1 MKNYLHLLYLLLL
14 LSSCGVFQ
22 PRDTFEI
29 PELKVAIDR
38 FNFGQILNSAG
49 KKLSWKN
56 YETFFCD
63 TLRYSYHN
71 LGVYG
76 KKSFIDHLQQLEQKY
91 PKFSITWGD
100 IDSYE
105 EGNVLNVTNV
115 TYTVIRD
122 TILGDEVFTGTSKMV
137 IVRDVDYKIVTW
149 DDFPN
154 SEQKSF
160 FAPQDQ

>member
-1 MKNYLHLLYLLLL
+1 MLL
-14 LSSCGVFQ
+14 LSSCGVFE

-29 PELKVAIDR
+29 PELKVPVDR
-38 FNFGQILNSAG
+38 FNFGAILDSAG
-49 KKLSWKN
+49 KKLLWKN

-63 TLRYSYHN
+63 TLHYNYHN

-76 KKSFIDHLQQLEQKY
+76 KKSFIDHLQQLEHQH
-91 PKFSITWGD
+91 PRFSITWGD

-105 EGNVLNVTNV
+105 EGNVLNITNV
-115 TYTVIRD
+115 TYTVIED
-122 TILGDEVFTGTSKMV
+122 TALVDGEVFTGTSKMV

-154 SEQKSF
+154 SDQKPF
-160 FAPQDQ
+160 FAPLD